1 MHSSSSK
8 HGTGPVLSPLDDE
21 LLVPVSLVPLP
32 DSELPEGKPLDDEPP
47 DAAGAEES

>member
-8 HGTGPVLSPLDDE
+8 HGIGPVLSPLDDE

-32 DSELPEGKPLDDEPP
+32 ESEPELAPSKHSELS
-47 DAAGAEES
+47 AN